1 MYPCDAIIHR
11 IKRDIKIKGI
21 DHLSRAAAEIS
32 VESHLHPDLRD
43 QLMSHSTQWHWLI
56 ILSIFSTYVAST
68 NLIDTITRL
77 KRTNVSCSYFFP
89 LNLCL
94 ISHELA
100 TVFTPQS
107 ADIEIR
113 CCLLPATGVW
123 WSIQISSS
131 SPKLQPK
138 TLLSKT
144 LSPKLF
150 KVNEIYRMKV
160 KFLFTNVCGVLK
172 QSKPQIF
179 RLAGKHIVGSGRNWM
194 GLDSFIPSRCL
205 VFITQRGS
213 WSTYRFLFIHLF
225 EQRGIYQ
232 DHWSLLSGWLMLHFL
247 DIAKEKEPFW

>member
-1 MYPCDAIIHR
+1 MSAVR
-11 IKRDIKIKGI
+11 IF
-21 DHLSRAAAEIS
+21 S
-32 VESHLHPDLRD
+32 P
-43 QLMSHSTQWHWLI
+43 
-56 ILSIFSTYVAST
+56 STYVSFPT
-68 NLIDTITRL
+68 SWQQCLPPKVRIL
-77 KRTNVSCSYFFP
+77 KSDAVCCQP
-89 LNLCL
+89 P
-94 ISHELA
+94 
-100 TVFTPQS
+100 VFDDQY
-107 ADIEIR
+107 R
-113 CCLLPATGVW
+113 FHLL
-123 WSIQISSS
+123 
-131 SPKLQPK
+131 LQNY
-138 TLLSKT
+138 SRRHCYS